1 MGDNSR
7 RDAYRLP
14 GIKTLTGSP
23 PRPAVPPLLPQDTR
37 QQPQSLPPPPPPPYY
52 DPQRIYSQQ
61 SGPPVPPVP
70 HQSHYSQQQ
79 QQQPPPPLPPP
90 TVAGSSRH
98 GAPLP
103 RSNVSSHEYGAPSR
117 QEYPPYQQQQHYS
130 HVYPHAHAN
139 VAPPGHAGH
148 GYPYADKP
156 AKYGEQAVTA
166 PTHVYHQPPSV
177 RPGGAYS
184 SGYVQKHVIDSAQP
198 SPGAGPMDVAG
209 MVYSQ
214 QRHPAI
220 PSPDQ
225 ATSPS
230 SQPYHHSHYQAPPPH
245 PSVVSHQ
252 PHPSLLPVGGSSQH
266 SPLPRQSQQTIH
278 SHSPHYAHTQQTY
291 SSYASTARESPATNT
306 ASYDAYGMPATL
318 PSTPSEANTVVK
330 AVVDG
335 RLASRQQNQKQLAP
349 TLANRP
355 ATIASHAPAP
365 LKPLP
370 PLPPPHQPLVIAP
383 ASSMYL
389 LPAALASSAI
399 SAKVPKSSAA
409 ISNMDED
416 EDDED
421 EDEDDDGGDPEK
433 GEDDALIKRRKRN
446 ALSAARLRERRKNRE
461 HELTSSCTKLETQ
474 IARLQDELTEEKQRA
489 KLEYNANKTPATG
502 ATGDAEAMAAD
513 TATSSSASGNRK
525 GTKRQWPAAQTD
537 GEGDFNMSNADEE
550 DGSERLRN
558 PKKKSRPLRELDQVR
573 LDDLKCK
580 IETLGKL
587 NQQVCVNL
595 GMLRQEIQRISNA
608 IVSQKNDRHAL
619 AVA

>member
-23 PRPAVPPLLPQDTR
+23 PRPAVPPLLPQDTH
-37 QQPQSLPPPPPPPYY
+37 QQSQSLPPPPPPYY
-52 DPQRIYSQQ
+52 DPQRMYSQQ
-61 SGPPVPPVP
+61 SVPPVPPVS
-70 HQSHYSQQQ
+70 HQGHYSQQ
-79 QQQPPPPLPPP
+79 PPPP

-103 RSNVSSHEYGAPSR
+103 RSNVGSHEYGAPSR
-117 QEYPPYQQQQHYS
+117 QEYPAYQQQQHYS
-130 HVYPHAHAN
+130 HGYPHAHNN
-139 VAPPGHAGH
+139 VAPPGHAQH

-156 AKYGEQAVTA
+156 GKYGEQAVAVTA
-166 PTHVYHQPPSV
+166 PSHVYRQPPPG

-184 SGYVQKHVIDSAQP
+184 GGYVQKHVIDSAQP

-209 MVYSQ
+209 MAYSQ
-214 QRHPAI
+214 QRHGAI

-230 SQPYHHSHYQAPPPH
+230 SQPYHSHYQPPPH

-252 PHPSLLPVGGSSQH
+252 QRPLAAGSSQH

-318 PSTPSEANTVVK
+318 PSTPSDAVVK
-330 AVVDG
+330 IVDA
-335 RLASRQQNQKQLAP
+335 RLASRQQKQLAP
-349 TLANRP
+349 ANRP
-355 ATIASHAPAP
+355 VAIASHAP
-365 LKPLP
+365 LKP
-370 PLPPPHQPLVIAP
+370 PPPPPLVIAP
-383 ASSMYL
+383 APSMSQ

-399 SAKVPKSSAA
+399 SAKVSKSSAA

-421 EDEDDDGGDPEK
+421 EDDEDDGGDPEK

-461 HELTSSCTKLETQ
+461 HELTSSCVKLETQ

-489 KLEYNANKTPATG
+489 KLDYTSNKTPAV
-502 ATGDAEAMAAD
+502 DAEAIAAD

-537 GEGDFNMSNADEE
+537 GEGDFNMGNVGDE
-550 DGSERLRN
+550 DAAERLRN

-595 GMLRQEIQRISNA
+595 GVLRQEIQRISNA
-608 IVSQKNDRHAL
+608 IISQKNDRQSL
-619 AVA
+619 VVA